1 MKKKKILI
9 VCLVIVLLTISSII
23 TYSIYR
29 QNLKDKEEQK
39 RQEVLKEKR
48 KKAAEKKKDEELKK
62 QEEEKKKVDEENKEK
77 ENAIKSNK
85 AIDDYPPLNETDG
98 EKEVIG
104 TSDKGYTIYKRNG
117 ITYIDGIMIVN
128 KSYGLP
134 EDYYPKNAHAD
145 AANKTNTCNSCIN
158 EVAYNAFNDMKR
170 DASAI
175 GLNIYIQSGYRPYS
189 SQKTIYNRYVARD
202 GKNAADT
209 YSARPGHS
217 EHQSGLC
224 FDLNSISDS
233 FANTNEGKWVNEN
246 AYLYGFII
254 RFPKGKQNYTGYKY
268 ESWHLRYVG
277 KELATKLYNNGDWLS
292 LEEYFGISSE
302 YED

>member
-1 MKKKKILI
+1 MMKMKKNLI
-9 VCLVIVLLTISSII
+9 ICLVIVLLASSSII
-23 TYSIYR
+23 AYSMYK
-29 QNLKDKEEQK
+29 QNKQEKEELK

-48 KKAAEKKKDEELKK
+48 KQEEKKKIEEQKKLEEKQKK
-62 QEEEKKKVDEENKEK
+62 QEEEKKKEEDKSKENKT
-77 ENAIKSNK
+77 IKGY
-85 AIDDYPPLNETDG
+85 APLDEVNG

-104 TSDKGYTIYKRNG
+104 TSDKGYTIYKING

-134 EDYYPKNAHAD
+134 EDYYPKNTHAD
-145 AANKTNTCNSCIN
+145 AANKTNTCNNCIN

-175 GLNIYIQSGYRPYS
+175 GLNIYIQSGYRPYVA
-189 SQKTIYNRYVARD
+189 QKNIYNNYVARD

-233 FANTNEGKWVNEN
+233 FANTNEGKWVNDN
-246 AYLYGFII
+246 AYIYGFAI
-254 RFPKGKQNYTGYKY
+254 RFPKGKQKYTGYKY

-277 KELATKLYNNGDWLS
+277 TELATKLYNNGDWLS
-292 LEEYFGISSE
+292 LEEYFGIPSE
-302 YED
+302 YVN